1 MPKQRFETYDIY
13 ERNHPR
19 EGAAMDAT
27 TVTHEIQPVFD
38 SRSRVLLLGTMPSP
52 ASREQ
57 GFYYGHPQNRFWR
70 VLGAIFDEPA
80 PQTIEEKRDMLLR
93 HHIALWD
100 VLASCEIEGASDA
113 SIRDAQ
119 PNDLARIFDVA
130 DIRAV
135 FATGTK
141 AGELYH
147 KLVEPT
153 LGVPCTTLP
162 STSPANAK
170 MKLDDLADAYGK
182 ALLPLLGETEKH
194 VLPVADV
201 VKLEQAIAKNG
212 TSLSALMER
221 AGRAL
226 AMVAFDEAQATARQG
241 DASNAAQR
249 QAGVISHAPHGNQNG
264 TACRTSSNGQ
274 AAEASNTSDEN
285 QAAPRIAIL
294 CGSGNNGGDGWVAA
308 RELARAGCAV
318 DLVTKRSA
326 NGISAEPAHEQA
338 LITEAAASMAVDATG
353 AGSPRTAAAS
363 QVATPSQIPSQDVS
377 SSQTA
382 ASAPT
387 APQTAIAQHAEPG
400 AVAIHV
406 SPSDDELAS
415 LLAAADV
422 IVDAIL
428 GTGFSGDTVLAPYDA
443 WIRLANEQRSRGARI
458 VAADVPSGLSAQ
470 TGKAA
475 EPCLKAHETVTMIA
489 SKPGLETPYAFAFC
503 GTVRVAPLAY
513 IEPILEGWKQQET
526 ENDASTGNDGSA
538 DSSAATGANAA
549 LDASAISKQPSPKH
563 DAFRRAETE
572 DDDGY
577 DPYSDRPPT
586 PEPLFQADPWN

>member
-1 MPKQRFETYDIY
+1 
-13 ERNHPR
+13 
-19 EGAAMDAT
+19 MDAT

-57 GFYYGHPQNRFWR
+57 GFYYGHPQNRFWH
-70 VLGAIFDEPA
+70 VLAAIFDEPA
-80 PQTIEEKRDMLLR
+80 PRTIEEKRDMLLR

-119 PNDLARIFDVA
+119 PNDLARIFDAA

-141 AGELYH
+141 AGELYR
-147 KLVEPT
+147 KLIEPT
-153 LGVPCTTLP
+153 LDAPCTTLP

-170 MKLDDLADAYGK
+170 MKLADLVDAYGK

-201 VKLEQAIAKNG
+201 VKLEKEIAKSG
-212 TSLSALMER
+212 TSLSTLMER

-226 AMVAFDEAQATARQG
+226 AKAAFDEAQATASQH
-241 DASNAAQR
+241 DPNNATQR
-249 QAGVISHAPHGNQNG
+249 QADAISHTPHDNQNG
-264 TACRTSSNGQ
+264 STDRTSNDSHT
-274 AAEASNTSDEN
+274 AEVSDPSDEN
-285 QAAPRIAIL
+285 QAAPHIAIL

-318 DLVTKRSA
+318 DLVTKRPA
-326 NGISAEPAHEQA
+326 GEISAEPAHEQA
-338 LITEAAASMAVDATG
+338 LLTEAIASEATNAAH
-353 AGSPRTAAAS
+353 AGLR
-363 QVATPSQIPSQDVS
+363 
-377 SSQTA
+377 QTA

-387 APQTAIAQHAEPG
+387 APQTTTAQHAEPG
-400 AVAIHV
+400 AIAIHV
-406 SPSDDELAS
+406 SPSHGELAC
-415 LLAAADV
+415 LFAAADV

-428 GTGFSGDTVLAPYDA
+428 GTGFSGDSVLAPYDA
-443 WIRLANEQRSRGARI
+443 WIRLANGQRTRGARI

-513 IEPILEGWKQQET
+513 IEPILESWKQRET
-526 ENDASTGNDGSA
+526 VDNASAGNDGLIG
-538 DSSAATGANAA
+538 SSAATDANAA
-549 LDASAISKQPSPKH
+549 LEAAGAGKPPSPKH

-586 PEPLFQADPWN
+586 PEPLFQVDPWN

>member
-1 MPKQRFETYDIY
+1 
-13 ERNHPR
+13 
-19 EGAAMDAT
+19 MDAT

-70 VLGAIFDEPA
+70 VLAAIFDEPA
-80 PQTIEEKRDMLLR
+80 PRTIEEKRDMLLR
-93 HHIALWD
+93 HHVALWD

-119 PNDLARIFDVA
+119 PNDLARIFDA
-130 DIRAV
+130 AEIRAV

-141 AGELYH
+141 AGELYR
-147 KLVEPT
+147 KLIEPT

-170 MKLDDLADAYGK
+170 MKLADLVGAYGK

-201 VKLEQAIAKNG
+201 VELEKEIAKSG
-212 TSLSALMER
+212 TSLSTLMGR

-226 AMVAFDEAQATARQG
+226 AKVALDEAQATASQH
-241 DASNAAQR
+241 DPNNAAQR
-249 QAGVISHAPHGNQNG
+249 QADAISHTPHDNQNG
-264 TACRTSSNGQ
+264 STDRTSNDSHT
-274 AAEASNTSDEN
+274 AEVGDPSDEN
-285 QAAPRIAIL
+285 QAAPHIAIL

-318 DLVTKRSA
+318 DLVTKRPA
-326 NGISAEPAHEQA
+326 GEISAEPAHKQA
-338 LITEAAASMAVDATG
+338 LLTEAIASEATNAAH
-353 AGSPRTAAAS
+353 AGLR
-363 QVATPSQIPSQDVS
+363 
-377 SSQTA
+377 QTA

-387 APQTAIAQHAEPG
+387 APQTTATQHAEPG
-400 AVAIHV
+400 AIAIHV
-406 SPSDDELAS
+406 SPSHGELAC
-415 LLAAADV
+415 LFAAADV

-428 GTGFSGDTVLAPYDA
+428 GTGFSGDSVLAPYDA
-443 WIRLANEQRSRGARI
+443 WIRLANEQRARGARI

-475 EPCLKAHETVTMIA
+475 EPCLKAHETLTMIA

-513 IEPILEGWKQQET
+513 IEPILESWKQRET
-526 ENDASTGNDGSA
+526 ADNASAENNGLIGS
-538 DSSAATGANAA
+538 SVATDANAA
-549 LDASAISKQPSPKH
+549 LEAAGAGKPPSPKH

>member
-1 MPKQRFETYDIY
+1 
-13 ERNHPR
+13 
-19 EGAAMDAT
+19 MDAT

-70 VLGAIFDEPA
+70 MLAAIFDEPL
-80 PQTIEEKRDMLLR
+80 PRTIEEKRDMLLR

-119 PNDLARIFDVA
+119 PNDLARIFDAA

-141 AGELYH
+141 AGELYR
-147 KLVEPT
+147 KLIEPT

-170 MKLDDLADAYGK
+170 MKLADLVGAYAK

-194 VLPVADV
+194 VLPIADV
-201 VKLEQAIAKNG
+201 VKLEKKIADGG
-212 TSLSALMER
+212 TSLSTLMER

-226 AMVAFDEAQATARQG
+226 AKVAFDEAQATASQHSS
-241 DASNAAQR
+241 SNAAQR
-249 QAGVISHAPHGNQNG
+249 QADAISRTPRDNQNDN
-264 TACRTSSNGQ
+264 ADRTSNDSHT
-274 AAEASNTSDEN
+274 AEVSDPSDEN
-285 QAAPRIAIL
+285 QAAPHIAIL

-308 RELARAGCAV
+308 RELARAGCAI
-318 DLVTKRSA
+318 DLVTKRPA
-326 NGISAEPAHEQA
+326 REISAEPAHEQA
-338 LITEAAASMAVDATG
+338 LLTEAIASEPANT
-353 AGSPRTAAAS
+353 PREGLHK
-363 QVATPSQIPSQDVS
+363 
-377 SSQTA
+377 TA

-387 APQTAIAQHAEPG
+387 APQTTAAQHAEPG
-400 AVAIHV
+400 AIAIHV
-406 SPSDDELAS
+406 SPSHGELAC

-428 GTGFSGDTVLAPYDA
+428 GTGFSGDSVLAPYDA
-443 WIRLANEQRSRGARI
+443 WIRLANEQRARGARI

-475 EPCLKAHETVTMIA
+475 EPCLKAHETVTMIT
-489 SKPGLETPYAFAFC
+489 SKPGLEMPYAFAFC

-513 IEPILEGWKQQET
+513 IEPILESWKQRET
-526 ENDASTGNDGSA
+526 VDNASAENNGLIGI
-538 DSSAATGANAA
+538 SAATDANAA
-549 LDASAISKQPSPKH
+549 LEAAGAGKPPSPKH

-586 PEPLFQADPWN
+586 PEPLFQVDPWN

>member
-1 MPKQRFETYDIY
+1 
-13 ERNHPR
+13 
-19 EGAAMDAT
+19 MDAT

-70 VLGAIFDEPA
+70 VLAAIFDEPV
-80 PQTIEEKRDMLLR
+80 PRTIEEKRDMLLR

-119 PNDLARIFDVA
+119 PNDLARIFDAA

-141 AGELYH
+141 AGELYR
-147 KLVEPT
+147 KLIEPT

-170 MKLDDLADAYGK
+170 MKLADLVDAYGK

-194 VLPVADV
+194 VLPIADV
-201 VKLEQAIAKNG
+201 VKLEKEIAKSG
-212 TSLSALMER
+212 TSLSTLMER

-226 AMVAFDEAQATARQG
+226 AKVAFDEAQAAASQHG
-241 DASNAAQR
+241 SSNAAQR
-249 QAGVISHAPHGNQNG
+249 QADAISHTPHDNQNG
-264 TACRTSSNGQ
+264 STDRTSNDSHT
-274 AAEASNTSDEN
+274 AEVSDPSDEN
-285 QAAPRIAIL
+285 QAAPHIAIL

-318 DLVTKRSA
+318 DIVTKRPA
-326 NGISAEPAHEQA
+326 GEISAEPAHEQA
-338 LITEAAASMAVDATG
+338 LLTEAIASEATNAAH
-353 AGSPRTAAAS
+353 AGLR
-363 QVATPSQIPSQDVS
+363 
-377 SSQTA
+377 QTA
-382 ASAPT
+382 ALAPT
-387 APQTAIAQHAEPG
+387 APQTTAAQHAEPE
-400 AVAIHV
+400 AIAIHV
-406 SPSDDELAS
+406 SPSDGELAC

-428 GTGFSGDTVLAPYDA
+428 GTGFSGDSVLAPYDA
-443 WIRLANEQRSRGARI
+443 WIRLANEQRVRGARI

-503 GTVRVAPLAY
+503 GTVHVAPLAY
-513 IEPILEGWKQQET
+513 IEPILESWKQRET
-526 ENDASTGNDGSA
+526 ADNASAGNDGLIG
-538 DSSAATGANAA
+538 SSVATDANAA
-549 LDASAISKQPSPKH
+549 LEAAGAGKPPSPKH

>member
-1 MPKQRFETYDIY
+1 
-13 ERNHPR
+13 
-19 EGAAMDAT
+19 MDAT

-38 SRSRVLLLGTMPSP
+38 SRSRVLLLGTIPSP

-70 VLGAIFDEPA
+70 VLGAIFNEPT
-80 PQTIEEKRDMLLR
+80 PRTIEEKRDMLLR
-93 HHIALWD
+93 HRIALWD

-113 SIRDAQ
+113 SIRDAR
-119 PNDLARIFDVA
+119 PNDLARIFDAA

-141 AGELYH
+141 AGELYR
-147 KLVEPT
+147 KLIEPT

-170 MKLDDLADAYGK
+170 MKLGDLTAAYSK
-182 ALLPLLGETEKH
+182 ALLPLLDETERR

-201 VKLEQAIAKNG
+201 AMLEKEIAKSG
-212 TSLSALMER
+212 TSLSTLMER

-226 AMVAFDEAQATARQG
+226 AKVAFDEVQAT
-241 DASNAAQR
+241 
-249 QAGVISHAPHGNQNG
+249 
-264 TACRTSSNGQ
+264 
-274 AAEASNTSDEN
+274 
-285 QAAPRIAIL
+285 PRIAIL

-308 RELARAGCAV
+308 RELAPMGCAV
-318 DLVTKRSA
+318 DLITKRSA
-326 NGISAEPAHEQA
+326 NDISAEPAHEQA
-338 LITEAAASMAVDATG
+338 LITEAAASMAPDAAG
-353 AGSPRTAAAS
+353 AGSPRTATSSHTAISRQAATAS
-363 QVATPSQIPSQDVS
+363 QASPQVATSPQAATASQ
-377 SSQTA
+377 A
-382 ASAPT
+382 AP
-387 APQTAIAQHAEPG
+387 AQHAG
-400 AVAIHV
+400 AGTIAIYV
-406 SPSDDELAS
+406 SPSDDALAN
-415 LLAAADV
+415 LLGAADV

-428 GTGFSGDTVLAPYDA
+428 GTGFSGDAVLAPYDT
-443 WIRLANEQRSRGARI
+443 WIRLANDQRTRGARV

-475 EPCLKAHETVTMIA
+475 EPCLKAHKTVTMIV

-503 GTVRVAPLAY
+503 GTVQVAPLAC
-513 IEPILEGWKQQET
+513 IEPILENWRQQEVEGNASN
-526 ENDASTGNDGSA
+526 ENGDPAK
-538 DSSAATGANAA
+538 SSATVGANAA
-549 LDASAISKQPSPKH
+549 SEPTGAGKKPSPKH

>member
-1 MPKQRFETYDIY
+1 
-13 ERNHPR
+13 
-19 EGAAMDAT
+19 MDAT
-27 TVTHEIQPVFD
+27 TVTHEIQPVLD

-70 VLGAIFDEPA
+70 VLAAIFDEPA
-80 PQTIEEKRDMLLR
+80 PRTIEEKRDMLLR

-119 PNDLARIFDVA
+119 PNDLARIFDAA

-141 AGELYH
+141 AGELYR
-147 KLVEPT
+147 KLIEPT

-170 MKLDDLADAYGK
+170 MKLADLVDAYGK

-194 VLPVADV
+194 VLTVADI
-201 VKLEQAIAKNG
+201 VKLEKEIAKSG
-212 TSLSALMER
+212 TSLSTLMER

-226 AMVAFDEAQATARQG
+226 AKAAFDEAQATASQH
-241 DASNAAQR
+241 DPNNATQR
-249 QAGVISHAPHGNQNG
+249 QADAISHTPHDNQNG
-264 TACRTSSNGQ
+264 STDRTSSNSQ
-274 AAEASNTSDEN
+274 TAEVSDPSDEN
-285 QAAPRIAIL
+285 QAAPHIAIL

-326 NGISAEPAHEQA
+326 RDISAEPAHEQA
-338 LITEAAASMAVDATG
+338 LLTEAIASEATNAAH
-353 AGSPRTAAAS
+353 AGLR
-363 QVATPSQIPSQDVS
+363 
-377 SSQTA
+377 QTA

-387 APQTAIAQHAEPG
+387 APQTTATQHAKPR
-400 AVAIHV
+400 AIAIHV
-406 SPSDDELAS
+406 SPSDDELAC

-428 GTGFSGDTVLAPYDA
+428 GTGFSGDSVLAPYDA
-443 WIRLANEQRSRGARI
+443 WIRLANEQRARGARI

-513 IEPILEGWKQQET
+513 IEPILESWKQRET
-526 ENDASTGNDGSA
+526 VDNASAENSGLIGS
-538 DSSAATGANAA
+538 SVATDANAA
-549 LDASAISKQPSPKH
+549 LDAPIASNQPSPKH

>member
-1 MPKQRFETYDIY
+1 
-13 ERNHPR
+13 
-19 EGAAMDAT
+19 MDAT

-70 VLGAIFDEPA
+70 VLAAIFDEPA
-80 PQTIEEKRDMLLR
+80 PRTIEEKRNMLLR
-93 HHIALWD
+93 HHVALWD

-130 DIRAV
+130 DIHAV

-141 AGELYH
+141 AGELYR
-147 KLVEPT
+147 KLIEPT
-153 LGVPCTTLP
+153 LGVLCTTLP

-170 MKLDDLADAYGK
+170 MKLADLVDAYSK

-194 VLPVADV
+194 VLTVADV
-201 VKLEQAIAKNG
+201 VKLEKEIVESG
-212 TSLSALMER
+212 TSLSTLMER

-226 AMVAFDEAQATARQG
+226 AKAAFDEAQATASQHG
-241 DASNAAQR
+241 SSNAAQH
-249 QAGVISHAPHGNQNG
+249 QANAISHDPRDNQNDN
-264 TACRTSSNGQ
+264 ADRTSNDSHT
-274 AAEASNTSDEN
+274 AEVSDPSDEN

-318 DLVTKRSA
+318 NLVTKRPA
-326 NGISAEPAHEQA
+326 GEISAEPAHEQA
-338 LITEAAASMAVDATG
+338 LLTEAIASEPANA
-353 AGSPRTAAAS
+353 PRSGLHQTA
-363 QVATPSQIPSQDVS
+363 S

-387 APQTAIAQHAEPG
+387 APQTTATQHAKPR
-400 AVAIHV
+400 AIAIHV
-406 SPSDDELAS
+406 SPSHGELAC

-428 GTGFSGDTVLAPYDA
+428 GTGFSGDSVLAPYDA
-443 WIRLANEQRSRGARI
+443 WVRLANEQRTRGARI

-475 EPCLKAHETVTMIA
+475 EPCLKAHETVTMIT

-513 IEPILEGWKQQET
+513 IEPILESWKQRET
-526 ENDASTGNDGSA
+526 ADNASAENNGLIGSN
-538 DSSAATGANAA
+538 AATDANAA
-549 LDASAISKQPSPKH
+549 LEAAGAGKQPSPKH

>member
-1 MPKQRFETYDIY
+1 
-13 ERNHPR
+13 
-19 EGAAMDAT
+19 MDAT

-38 SRSRVLLLGTMPSP
+38 NRSRVLLLGTMPSP

-70 VLGAIFDEPA
+70 VLAAIFNEPT
-80 PQTIEEKRDMLLR
+80 PRTIEEKRDMLLR

-119 PNDLARIFDVA
+119 PNDLARIFDAA

-141 AGELYH
+141 AGELYR

-212 TSLSALMER
+212 TSLSTLMER

-249 QAGVISHAPHGNQNG
+249 QADAINHAPRDNKNSS
-264 TACRTSSNGQ
+264 ACCTSSDSQ
-274 AAEASNTSDEN
+274 TAEASSASDEN

-308 RELARAGCAV
+308 RELASMGCAV
-318 DLVTKRSA
+318 DLVTKRPA
-326 NGISAEPAHEQA
+326 GDISAEPAHEQA
-338 LITEAAASMAVDATG
+338 LITEAIASEAADA
-353 AGSPRTAAAS
+353 AHE
-363 QVATPSQIPSQDVS
+363 S
-377 SSQTA
+377 SRQTA
-382 ASAPT
+382 T
-387 APQTAIAQHAEPG
+387 AQHAG
-400 AVAIHV
+400 TSAIAIHV
-406 SPSDDELAS
+406 SPNDDELAS
-415 LLAAADV
+415 LLAAADA

-428 GTGFSGDTVLAPYDA
+428 GTGFSGDTVLAPYDT
-443 WIRLANEQRSRGARI
+443 WIRLANEQRARGARI

-503 GTVRVAPLAY
+503 GTVNVAPLAY
-513 IEPILEGWKQQET
+513 IEPILESWKQGET
-526 ENDASTGNDGSA
+526 VDNTSAENNGLIG
-538 DSSAATGANAA
+538 SSAAADANAA
-549 LDASAISKQPSPKH
+549 LEAAGAGKQPSLKH

>member
-1 MPKQRFETYDIY
+1 
-13 ERNHPR
+13 
-19 EGAAMDAT
+19 MDAT

-70 VLGAIFDEPA
+70 VLAAIFDEPA
-80 PQTIEEKRDMLLR
+80 PRTIEEKRDMLLR

-119 PNDLARIFDVA
+119 PNDLARLFDAA

-141 AGELYH
+141 AGELYR
-147 KLVEPT
+147 KLIEPT

-170 MKLDDLADAYGK
+170 MKLADLVDAYGK

-201 VKLEQAIAKNG
+201 VELEKEIAKSG
-212 TSLSALMER
+212 TSLSTLMGR

-226 AMVAFDEAQATARQG
+226 AKVALDEARATASQH
-241 DASNAAQR
+241 DPNNAAQR
-249 QAGVISHAPHGNQNG
+249 QADAISHTPHDNQNG
-264 TACRTSSNGQ
+264 STDRTSNDSHT
-274 AAEASNTSDEN
+274 AEVGDPSDEN
-285 QAAPRIAIL
+285 QAAPHIAIL

-318 DLVTKRSA
+318 DLVTKRPA
-326 NGISAEPAHEQA
+326 GEISAEPAHKQA
-338 LITEAAASMAVDATG
+338 LLTEAIASEATNAAH
-353 AGSPRTAAAS
+353 AGLR
-363 QVATPSQIPSQDVS
+363 
-377 SSQTA
+377 QTA

-387 APQTAIAQHAEPG
+387 APQTTATQHAEPG
-400 AVAIHV
+400 AIAIHV
-406 SPSDDELAS
+406 SPSHGELAC
-415 LLAAADV
+415 LFAAADV

-428 GTGFSGDTVLAPYDA
+428 GTGFSGDSVLAPYDA
-443 WIRLANEQRSRGARI
+443 WIRLANEQRARGARI

-475 EPCLKAHETVTMIA
+475 EPCLKAHETLTMIA

-513 IEPILEGWKQQET
+513 LEPILESWKQRET
-526 ENDASTGNDGSA
+526 ADNASAENNGLIGS
-538 DSSAATGANAA
+538 SVATDANAA
-549 LDASAISKQPSPKH
+549 LEAAGAGKPPSPKH

>member
-1 MPKQRFETYDIY
+1 MSKQRFETYDID
-13 ERNHPR
+13 ERNYPR

-70 VLGAIFDEPA
+70 VLAAIFNEPA
-80 PQTIEEKRDMLLR
+80 PRTTDEKRDMLLR
-93 HHIALWD
+93 HHVALWD

-170 MKLDDLADAYGK
+170 MKLDNLADAYGK

-212 TSLSALMER
+212 TSLSTLMER

-226 AMVAFDEAQATARQG
+226 AMVAFDEAQATGRHD
-241 DASNAAQR
+241 DASNATQR
-249 QAGVISHAPHGNQNG
+249 QADAISHAPHDDQNG
-264 TACRTSSNGQ
+264 SACRTSSNGQ
-274 AAEASNTSDEN
+274 AAEASNAPDEN

-318 DLVTKRSA
+318 DLVTKRPA
-326 NGISAEPAHEQA
+326 GDISTEPAHEQA
-338 LITEAAASMAVDATG
+338 LITKGVASKTADAAHAS
-353 AGSPRTAAAS
+353 SL
-363 QVATPSQIPSQDVS
+363 
-377 SSQTA
+377 QTA
-382 ASAPT
+382 TAHHAST
-387 APQTAIAQHAEPG
+387 GSI
-400 AVAIHV
+400 AIHV
-406 SPSDDELAS
+406 SPSDNELAS

-443 WIRLANEQRSRGARI
+443 WIRLANKQRSRGARI

-549 LDASAISKQPSPKH
+549 LDASAISKQPSPMH

>member
-1 MPKQRFETYDIY
+1 
-13 ERNHPR
+13 
-19 EGAAMDAT
+19 MDAT

-52 ASREQ
+52 ASRER

-70 VLGAIFDEPA
+70 MLAAIFDEPV
-80 PQTIEEKRDMLLR
+80 PRTIEEKRDMLLR

-119 PNDLARIFDVA
+119 PNDLARIFDAA

-141 AGELYH
+141 AGELYR
-147 KLVEPT
+147 KLIEPT

-170 MKLDDLADAYGK
+170 MKLADLVDAYGK

-201 VKLEQAIAKNG
+201 VKLEKKIADGG
-212 TSLSALMER
+212 TSLSTLMKR

-226 AMVAFDEAQATARQG
+226 TKVAFDEAQATASQHSS
-241 DASNAAQR
+241 SNAAQR
-249 QAGVISHAPHGNQNG
+249 QADAISHTPHDNQNG
-264 TACRTSSNGQ
+264 STDRTSNDSHT
-274 AAEASNTSDEN
+274 AEVSDPSDEN

-318 DLVTKRSA
+318 DLVTKRPA
-326 NGISAEPAHEQA
+326 GEISAEPAHEQA
-338 LITEAAASMAVDATG
+338 LLTEAIASEATNAAH
-353 AGSPRTAAAS
+353 AGLR
-363 QVATPSQIPSQDVS
+363 
-377 SSQTA
+377 QTA
-382 ASAPT
+382 ASVPT
-387 APQTAIAQHAEPG
+387 APQTTATQHAEPR
-400 AVAIHV
+400 AIAIHV
-406 SPSDDELAS
+406 SPSDDELAC

-428 GTGFSGDTVLAPYDA
+428 GTGFSGDSVLAPYDA
-443 WIRLANEQRSRGARI
+443 WIRLANEQRARGVRI
-458 VAADVPSGLSAQ
+458 VAVDVPSGLSAQ

-503 GTVRVAPLAY
+503 GTVHVAPLAY
-513 IEPILEGWKQQET
+513 IEPILESWKRRET
-526 ENDASTGNDGSA
+526 ADNASAENNGLIS
-538 DSSAATGANAA
+538 SSAATDANAA
-549 LDASAISKQPSPKH
+549 LEAAGTGKPPSPKH

>member
-1 MPKQRFETYDIY
+1 
-13 ERNHPR
+13 
-19 EGAAMDAT
+19 MDAT

-70 VLGAIFDEPA
+70 VLAAIFDEPA
-80 PQTIEEKRDMLLR
+80 PRTIEEKRDMLLR

-119 PNDLARIFDVA
+119 PNDLARIFDAA

-141 AGELYH
+141 AGELYR
-147 KLVEPT
+147 KLIEPT
-153 LGVPCTTLP
+153 LGAPCTTLP

-170 MKLDDLADAYGK
+170 MKLADLVDAYGK

-194 VLPVADV
+194 VLPIADV
-201 VKLEQAIAKNG
+201 VKLEKEIAKSG
-212 TSLSALMER
+212 TSLSTLMER

-226 AMVAFDEAQATARQG
+226 AKAAFDEAQATASQHG
-241 DASNAAQR
+241 PNNATQR
-249 QAGVISHAPHGNQNG
+249 QADAISHTPHDNQNG
-264 TACRTSSNGQ
+264 STDRASSNSHT
-274 AAEASNTSDEN
+274 AEASDPSDEN
-285 QAAPRIAIL
+285 QAAPHIAIL

-318 DLVTKRSA
+318 DLVTKRPA
-326 NGISAEPAHEQA
+326 REISAEPAHEQA
-338 LITEAAASMAVDATG
+338 LLTEAIASEPANTPG
-353 AGSPRTAAAS
+353 AGLR
-363 QVATPSQIPSQDVS
+363 
-377 SSQTA
+377 QTA
-382 ASAPT
+382 VSALT
-387 APQTAIAQHAEPG
+387 APQTTATQHAKPR
-400 AVAIHV
+400 AIAIHV
-406 SPSDDELAS
+406 SPSHGELAC
-415 LLAAADV
+415 LFAAADV

-428 GTGFSGDTVLAPYDA
+428 GTGFSGDSVLAPYDA
-443 WIRLANEQRSRGARI
+443 WIRLANEQRARGARI
-458 VAADVPSGLSAQ
+458 VAADVPSGLSTQ

-503 GTVRVAPLAY
+503 GTVHVAPLAY
-513 IEPILEGWKQQET
+513 IEPILESWKQRET
-526 ENDASTGNDGSA
+526 IDNASAGNDGLIG
-538 DSSAATGANAA
+538 SSVATDANAA
-549 LDASAISKQPSPKH
+549 LDAPIASSQHSLKH

>member
-1 MPKQRFETYDIY
+1 MAALCRFNPRVPKRHRETYDIY
-13 ERNHPR
+13 ERNYPR
-19 EGAAMDAT
+19 EGVAMDAT

-70 VLGAIFDEPA
+70 VLAAIFNEPA
-80 PQTIEEKRDMLLR
+80 PRTIDEKRDMLLR

-119 PNDLARIFDVA
+119 PNNLARIFDVA

-147 KLVEPT
+147 KLVEPP

-201 VKLEQAIAKNG
+201 VNLEQAIAKNG
-212 TSLSALMER
+212 TSLSTLMER

-226 AMVAFDEAQATARQG
+226 AKVAFDEAQAAARQG
-241 DASNAAQR
+241 NASNAAQR
-249 QAGVISHAPHGNQNG
+249 QADTINHAPRDNQNG
-264 TACRTSSNGQ
+264 SVCRTSSNGHT
-274 AAEASNTSDEN
+274 AEASSASDEN

-308 RELARAGCAV
+308 RELASMGCAV
-318 DLVTKRSA
+318 DLVTKRPA
-326 NGISAEPAHEQA
+326 GDISAEPAHEQA
-338 LITEAAASMAVDATG
+338 LLTEAVAFETANAAHARSLQAAASHQA
-353 AGSPRTAAAS
+353 SPQTTAAHH
-363 QVATPSQIPSQDVS
+363 
-377 SSQTA
+377 
-382 ASAPT
+382 ASAS
-387 APQTAIAQHAEPG
+387 AI
-400 AVAIHV
+400 AIHV

-458 VAADVPSGLSAQ
+458 VAADMPSGLSAQ

-513 IEPILEGWKQQET
+513 IEPILESWKQQEA
-526 ENDASTGNDGSA
+526 ERDASAKNDDSA
-538 DSSAATGANAA
+538 DSSAATSASAV
-549 LDASAISKQPSPKH
+549 LDASSTSKQPSPKH

>member
-1 MPKQRFETYDIY
+1 
-13 ERNHPR
+13 
-19 EGAAMDAT
+19 MDAT

-70 VLGAIFDEPA
+70 VLAAIFNEPA
-80 PQTIEEKRDMLLR
+80 PRTIEEKRDMLLR

-249 QAGVISHAPHGNQNG
+249 QAGVISHAPHDNQNG

-274 AAEASNTSDEN
+274 AVEASNTSDEN

-294 CGSGNNGGDGWVAA
+294 CGSGNNSGDGWVAA
-308 RELARAGCAV
+308 RELARAGCTV
-318 DLVTKRSA
+318 DLVTKRLA
-326 NGISAEPAHEQA
+326 GDISAEPAHEQA
-338 LITEAAASMAVDATG
+338 LITEAVASETANAAHASSLQTATAHQTATAAHHAGTG
-353 AGSPRTAAAS
+353 A
-363 QVATPSQIPSQDVS
+363 I
-377 SSQTA
+377 
-382 ASAPT
+382 
-387 APQTAIAQHAEPG
+387 
-400 AVAIHV
+400 AIHV

-475 EPCLKAHETVTMIA
+475 EPCLKAHETVTMIT

-526 ENDASTGNDGSA
+526 ENDASAKNDGSA
-538 DSSAATGANAA
+538 DSSAATGANTG
-549 LDASAISKQPSPKH
+549 KQPSLKH

>member
-1 MPKQRFETYDIY
+1 
-13 ERNHPR
+13 
-19 EGAAMDAT
+19 MDAM

-70 VLGAIFDEPA
+70 VIAAIFDEPA
-80 PQTIEEKRDMLLR
+80 PRAIEEKRDMLLR

-119 PNDLARIFDVA
+119 PNDLARIFDAA

-141 AGELYH
+141 ADELYR
-147 KLVEPT
+147 KLIEPT

-170 MKLDDLADAYGK
+170 MKLADLVDAYGK

-194 VLPVADV
+194 VLTVADV
-201 VKLEQAIAKNG
+201 VKLEKEIAKSG
-212 TSLSALMER
+212 TSLSTLMER

-226 AMVAFDEAQATARQG
+226 AKVAFDEAQATAFQHG
-241 DASNAAQR
+241 SSNAAQR
-249 QAGVISHAPHGNQNG
+249 QADAISHDPHDNQNG
-264 TACRTSSNGQ
+264 NTDRISSNSHTT
-274 AAEASNTSDEN
+274 EASDPSDEN
-285 QAAPRIAIL
+285 QATPHIAIL

-318 DLVTKRSA
+318 DLVTKRPA
-326 NGISAEPAHEQA
+326 GEISAEPAHEQA
-338 LITEAAASMAVDATG
+338 LLTEAIASEPANTPR
-353 AGSPRTAAAS
+353 AGLHQTA
-363 QVATPSQIPSQDVS
+363 S

-387 APQTAIAQHAEPG
+387 APQTTAAQHAEPR
-400 AVAIHV
+400 AIAIHV
-406 SPSDDELAS
+406 SPSDDELAC

-428 GTGFSGDTVLAPYDA
+428 GTGFSGDSVLAPYNA
-443 WIRLANEQRSRGARI
+443 WIRLANEQRARGARI

-503 GTVRVAPLAY
+503 GTVHVAPLAY
-513 IEPILEGWKQQET
+513 IEPILENWKQREAESDT
-526 ENDASTGNDGSA
+526 LAGNDGLIG
-538 DSSAATGANAA
+538 SSVAKDANTAFEATGAG
-549 LDASAISKQPSPKH
+549 KQPSPKH

>member
-1 MPKQRFETYDIY
+1 
-13 ERNHPR
+13 
-19 EGAAMDAT
+19 MDAT

-38 SRSRVLLLGTMPSP
+38 SRSRVLLFGTMPSP

-70 VLGAIFDEPA
+70 VLAAIFDEPA
-80 PQTIEEKRDMLLR
+80 PRTIEEKRDMLLR
-93 HHIALWD
+93 HYIALWD

-119 PNDLARIFDVA
+119 PNDLARIFDAA

-141 AGELYH
+141 AGELYR
-147 KLVEPT
+147 KLIEPT

-170 MKLDDLADAYGK
+170 MKLSDLVDAYGK

-194 VLPVADV
+194 VLTVADV
-201 VKLEQAIAKNG
+201 VKLEKEIADGG
-212 TSLSALMER
+212 TSLSTLMER

-226 AMVAFDEAQATARQG
+226 AKVAFDEAQATASQHG
-241 DASNAAQR
+241 SSNATQR
-249 QAGVISHAPHGNQNG
+249 QADAISHNPHDNQNDS
-264 TACRTSSNGQ
+264 TDRTSSNSHT
-274 AAEASNTSDEN
+274 AEVSDPSDEN
-285 QAAPRIAIL
+285 QAAPHIAIL
-294 CGSGNNGGDGWVAA
+294 CGSGNTGGDGWVAA

-318 DLVTKRSA
+318 DLVTKHPARE
-326 NGISAEPAHEQA
+326 ISAEPAHEQA
-338 LITEAAASMAVDATG
+338 LLTEAIASEATNAAH
-353 AGSPRTAAAS
+353 AGLR
-363 QVATPSQIPSQDVS
+363 
-377 SSQTA
+377 QTV

-387 APQTAIAQHAEPG
+387 APQTTAAQHAEPG
-400 AVAIHV
+400 AIAIHV
-406 SPSDDELAS
+406 SPSHGELAC
-415 LLAAADV
+415 LFAAADV

-428 GTGFSGDTVLAPYDA
+428 GTGFSGDSVLAPYDA
-443 WIRLANEQRSRGARI
+443 WIRLANEQRTRGARI

-503 GTVRVAPLAY
+503 GTVHVAPLAY
-513 IEPILEGWKQQET
+513 IEPILESWRQRET
-526 ENDASTGNDGSA
+526 VDNASARNDGLIG
-538 DSSAATGANAA
+538 SSVATDANAA
-549 LDASAISKQPSPKH
+549 LDAPIASSQHSLKH

>member
-1 MPKQRFETYDIY
+1 
-13 ERNHPR
+13 
-19 EGAAMDAT
+19 MDAT

-70 VLGAIFDEPA
+70 VLAAIFDEPA
-80 PQTIEEKRDMLLR
+80 PRTIEEKRDMLLR
-93 HHIALWD
+93 HHVALWD

-119 PNDLARIFDVA
+119 PNDLARIFDAA

-141 AGELYH
+141 AGELYR
-147 KLVEPT
+147 KLIEPT

-170 MKLDDLADAYGK
+170 MKLADLVDAYGK

-194 VLPVADV
+194 VLTVAEV
-201 VKLEQAIAKNG
+201 VKLEKEIAKSG
-212 TSLSALMER
+212 TSLSTLMER

-226 AMVAFDEAQATARQG
+226 AKVAFDEAQATASQH
-241 DASNAAQR
+241 DPNNATQR
-249 QAGVISHAPHGNQNG
+249 QADAISHTPHDNQNG
-264 TACRTSSNGQ
+264 STDRTSSNSHT
-274 AAEASNTSDEN
+274 AEVSDPSDEN
-285 QAAPRIAIL
+285 QAKPRIAIL

-318 DLVTKRSA
+318 DLVTKRPA
-326 NGISAEPAHEQA
+326 REISAKPAHEQA
-338 LITEAAASMAVDATG
+338 LLTEAIASEPANTPREGLHQTA
-353 AGSPRTAAAS
+353 SP
-363 QVATPSQIPSQDVS
+363 
-377 SSQTA
+377 SQTA
-382 ASAPT
+382 ALVPI
-387 APQTAIAQHAEPG
+387 APQTTAAQHAKPR
-400 AVAIHV
+400 AIAIHV
-406 SPSDDELAS
+406 SPSDDELAC
-415 LLAAADV
+415 LLTAADV

-428 GTGFSGDTVLAPYDA
+428 GTGFSGDSVLAPYDA
-443 WIRLANEQRSRGARI
+443 WIRLANEQRARGARI

-513 IEPILEGWKQQET
+513 IEPILESRKQREAVDNT
-526 ENDASTGNDGSA
+526 SAENNGLIG
-538 DSSAATGANAA
+538 SSAAADANAA
-549 LDASAISKQPSPKH
+549 LEAAGAGKQPSPKH

>member
-1 MPKQRFETYDIY
+1 
-13 ERNHPR
+13 
-19 EGAAMDAT
+19 MDAT

-52 ASREQ
+52 ASRER

-70 VLGAIFDEPA
+70 MLAAIFDEPA
-80 PQTIEEKRDMLLR
+80 PRAIEEKRDMLLR

-119 PNDLARIFDVA
+119 PNDLARIFDAA

-141 AGELYH
+141 AGELYR
-147 KLVEPT
+147 KLIEPT

-170 MKLDDLADAYGK
+170 MKLADLVDAYGK

-194 VLPVADV
+194 VLPIADV
-201 VKLEQAIAKNG
+201 VKLEKEIAKSG
-212 TSLSALMER
+212 TSLSTLMER

-226 AMVAFDEAQATARQG
+226 AKAAFDEAQATASQHSS
-241 DASNAAQR
+241 SNAMQR
-249 QAGVISHAPHGNQNG
+249 QADAISHTPHDNQNG
-264 TACRTSSNGQ
+264 STDRTSNDSHT
-274 AAEASNTSDEN
+274 AEVSDPSGES
-285 QAAPRIAIL
+285 QAAPHIAIL

-326 NGISAEPAHEQA
+326 GEISAEPAHEQA
-338 LITEAAASMAVDATG
+338 LLTEAIASEATNAAH
-353 AGSPRTAAAS
+353 AGLR
-363 QVATPSQIPSQDVS
+363 
-377 SSQTA
+377 QTA

-387 APQTAIAQHAEPG
+387 APQTTATQHAEPG
-400 AVAIHV
+400 AIAIHV
-406 SPSDDELAS
+406 SPSHGELAC
-415 LLAAADV
+415 LFAAADV

-428 GTGFSGDTVLAPYDA
+428 GTGFSGDSVLAPYDA
-443 WIRLANEQRSRGARI
+443 WIRLANEQRARGARI

-475 EPCLKAHETVTMIA
+475 EPCLKAHETLTMIA

-513 IEPILEGWKQQET
+513 IEPILESWKQRET
-526 ENDASTGNDGSA
+526 ADNASAGNDGLIG
-538 DSSAATGANAA
+538 SSVATDANAA
-549 LDASAISKQPSPKH
+549 LEAAGAGKPPSPKH

>member
-1 MPKQRFETYDIY
+1 
-13 ERNHPR
+13 
-19 EGAAMDAT
+19 MDAT

-38 SRSRVLLLGTMPSP
+38 SRSHVLLLGTMPSP

-70 VLGAIFDEPA
+70 VLAAIFDEPA
-80 PQTIEEKRDMLLR
+80 PRTIEEKRDMLLR
-93 HHIALWD
+93 HHVALWD
-100 VLASCEIEGASDA
+100 ALASCEIEGASDA

-119 PNDLARIFDVA
+119 PNDLARIFDAA

-141 AGELYH
+141 AGELYR
-147 KLVEPT
+147 KLIEPP

-170 MKLDDLADAYGK
+170 MKLADLVDAYGK
-182 ALLPLLGETEKH
+182 ALLPLLGKTEKH
-194 VLPVADV
+194 VLTVADV
-201 VKLEQAIAKNG
+201 VKLEKEIADGG
-212 TSLSALMER
+212 TSLSTLMER

-226 AMVAFDEAQATARQG
+226 AKVAFDETQAAASQHG
-241 DASNAAQR
+241 LSNAMQR
-249 QAGVISHAPHGNQNG
+249 QADAISRTPHDNQNG
-264 TACRTSSNGQ
+264 STDRTSSNSHT
-274 AAEASNTSDEN
+274 AEASDPSDEN
-285 QAAPRIAIL
+285 QAAPHIAIL

-308 RELARAGCAV
+308 RELACAGCAV
-318 DLVTKRSA
+318 DLVTKRPA
-326 NGISAEPAHEQA
+326 REISAEPAHEQA
-338 LITEAAASMAVDATG
+338 LLTEAIASETTDAAH
-353 AGSPRTAAAS
+353 AGLHQTAC
-363 QVATPSQIPSQDVS
+363 PF
-377 SSQTA
+377 QTA
-382 ASAPT
+382 ALVPT
-387 APQTAIAQHAEPG
+387 APQTTAAQHAEPG
-400 AVAIHV
+400 AIAIHV
-406 SPSDDELAS
+406 SPSDDELAY

-428 GTGFSGDTVLAPYDA
+428 GTGFSGDSVLAPYDA

-503 GTVRVAPLAY
+503 GTVHVAPLAY
-513 IEPILEGWKQQET
+513 IEPILESWKQKET
-526 ENDASTGNDGSA
+526 IDNASAGNDGLIGI
-538 DSSAATGANAA
+538 SAAT
-549 LDASAISKQPSPKH
+549 DASAALEAAGAGKPPSPKH

>member
-1 MPKQRFETYDIY
+1 
-13 ERNHPR
+13 
-19 EGAAMDAT
+19 MDAT

-38 SRSRVLLLGTMPSP
+38 SRSRVLLLGTMPSR

-70 VLGAIFDEPA
+70 VLAAIFDEPA
-80 PQTIEEKRDMLLR
+80 PRTIEEKRDMLLR

-119 PNDLARIFDVA
+119 PNDLARIFDAA
-130 DIRAV
+130 DIHAV

-141 AGELYH
+141 AGELYR
-147 KLVEPT
+147 KLIEPT

-170 MKLDDLADAYGK
+170 MKLADLVGAYGK
-182 ALLPLLGETEKH
+182 ALLPLLGEIEKH
-194 VLPVADV
+194 VLTVADA
-201 VKLEQAIAKNG
+201 VKLEKEIAKSG
-212 TSLSALMER
+212 TSLSTLMER

-226 AMVAFDEAQATARQG
+226 AKVAFDEAQAAASQHG
-241 DASNAAQR
+241 LSNAMRR
-249 QAGVISHAPHGNQNG
+249 QADAISHTPHDNQNG
-264 TACRTSSNGQ
+264 NTDRISSNSHT
-274 AAEASNTSDEN
+274 AEASDPSDEN
-285 QAAPRIAIL
+285 QAAPHIAIL

-318 DLVTKRSA
+318 DLVTKRPA
-326 NGISAEPAHEQA
+326 GEISAEPAHEQA
-338 LITEAAASMAVDATG
+338 LLTEAIASEATNAAH
-353 AGSPRTAAAS
+353 AGLR
-363 QVATPSQIPSQDVS
+363 
-377 SSQTA
+377 QTA

-387 APQTAIAQHAEPG
+387 APQTTTAQHAEPG
-400 AVAIHV
+400 AIAIHV
-406 SPSDDELAS
+406 SPSHGELAC
-415 LLAAADV
+415 LFAAADV

-428 GTGFSGDTVLAPYDA
+428 GTGFSGDSVLAPYDA
-443 WIRLANEQRSRGARI
+443 WIRLANEQHARGARI

-513 IEPILEGWKQQET
+513 IEPILESWKQRET
-526 ENDASTGNDGSA
+526 VDNASAGNDGLIG
-538 DSSAATGANAA
+538 SSAATDANAA
-549 LDASAISKQPSPKH
+549 LEAAGAGKPPSPKH

>member
-1 MPKQRFETYDIY
+1 
-13 ERNHPR
+13 
-19 EGAAMDAT
+19 MDAT
-27 TVTHEIQPVFD
+27 TVTHEIKPVFD

-70 VLGAIFDEPA
+70 VFAAIFDEPA
-80 PQTIEEKRDMLLR
+80 PRTIEEKRDMLLR

-119 PNDLARIFDVA
+119 PNDLAHIFDAA

-141 AGELYH
+141 AGELYR
-147 KLVEPT
+147 KLIEPT

-170 MKLDDLADAYGK
+170 MKLADLVDAYGK

-194 VLPVADV
+194 VLPIADV
-201 VKLEQAIAKNG
+201 VKLEKEIADGG
-212 TSLSALMER
+212 TSLSTLMER

-226 AMVAFDEAQATARQG
+226 AKVVFDKAQATASQHG
-241 DASNAAQR
+241 SSNAMQR
-249 QAGVISHAPHGNQNG
+249 QTDAISHTPHNNQNG
-264 TACRTSSNGQ
+264 STDRTSSNSHT
-274 AAEASNTSDEN
+274 AEVSDPSDEN
-285 QAAPRIAIL
+285 QAAPHIAIL

-308 RELARAGCAV
+308 RELACAGCAV
-318 DLVTKRSA
+318 DLVTKRPA
-326 NGISAEPAHEQA
+326 GEISAEPAHEQA
-338 LITEAAASMAVDATG
+338 LLTEAIASEPANTPR
-353 AGSPRTAAAS
+353 AGLR
-363 QVATPSQIPSQDVS
+363 
-377 SSQTA
+377 QTA
-382 ASAPT
+382 SSALT
-387 APQTAIAQHAEPG
+387 APQTTATQHAKPR
-400 AVAIHV
+400 AIAIHV
-406 SPSDDELAS
+406 SPSHDELAC

-428 GTGFSGDTVLAPYDA
+428 GTGFSGDSVLAPYDA

-503 GTVRVAPLAY
+503 GTVHVAPLAY
-513 IEPILEGWKQQET
+513 IEPILESWKQREAESDT
-526 ENDASTGNDGSA
+526 SAGNDGLIG
-538 DSSAATGANAA
+538 SSAAAAANAA
-549 LDASAISKQPSPKH
+549 LEAAGASNQPSLKH

>member
-1 MPKQRFETYDIY
+1 
-13 ERNHPR
+13 
-19 EGAAMDAT
+19 MDAT

-70 VLGAIFDEPA
+70 VLAAIFDEPV
-80 PQTIEEKRDMLLR
+80 PRTIEEKRDMLLL
-93 HHIALWD
+93 HHVALWD

-119 PNDLARIFDVA
+119 PNDLARIFDAA

-141 AGELYH
+141 AGELYR
-147 KLVEPT
+147 KLIEPT

-170 MKLDDLADAYGK
+170 MKLADLVGAYGK

-201 VKLEQAIAKNG
+201 VKLEKEIAKSG
-212 TSLSALMER
+212 TSLSTLMER

-226 AMVAFDEAQATARQG
+226 AKAALDEAQATASQHGSSNATQRQG
-241 DASNAAQR
+241 DA
-249 QAGVISHAPHGNQNG
+249 ISHDPRDNQNDN
-264 TACRTSSNGQ
+264 ADRTSNDSHT
-274 AAEASNTSDEN
+274 AEASDSSDEN
-285 QAAPRIAIL
+285 QAAPHIAIL

-318 DLVTKRSA
+318 DLVTKRPA
-326 NGISAEPAHEQA
+326 REISAEPAHEQA
-338 LITEAAASMAVDATG
+338 LLTG
-353 AGSPRTAAAS
+353 AIVSEATNAAHAGLR
-363 QVATPSQIPSQDVS
+363 
-377 SSQTA
+377 QTA

-387 APQTAIAQHAEPG
+387 APQTTATQHAEPG
-400 AVAIHV
+400 AIAIHV
-406 SPSDDELAS
+406 SPSHGELAC
-415 LLAAADV
+415 LFAAADV

-428 GTGFSGDTVLAPYDA
+428 GTGFSGDSVLAPYDA
-443 WIRLANEQRSRGARI
+443 WIRLANEQRARGARI

-503 GTVRVAPLAY
+503 GTVHVAPLAY
-513 IEPILEGWKQQET
+513 IEPILESWKQREAVDNASA
-526 ENDASTGNDGSA
+526 ENNGLIG
-538 DSSAATGANAA
+538 SSAAAAANAA
-549 LDASAISKQPSPKH
+549 LEAAGAGKQPSPKH

>member
-1 MPKQRFETYDIY
+1 
-13 ERNHPR
+13 
-19 EGAAMDAT
+19 MDAT

-70 VLGAIFDEPA
+70 VIAAIFDEPA
-80 PQTIEEKRDMLLR
+80 PRAIEEKRDMLLR
-93 HHIALWD
+93 HHVALWD

-119 PNDLARIFDVA
+119 PNDLARIFDAA

-141 AGELYH
+141 AGELYR
-147 KLVEPT
+147 KLIEPT

-170 MKLDDLADAYGK
+170 MKLADLVDAYGK

-194 VLPVADV
+194 VLTVADV
-201 VKLEQAIAKNG
+201 VKLEKEIADGG
-212 TSLSALMER
+212 TSLSTLMER

-226 AMVAFDEAQATARQG
+226 AKVAFDEAQAA
-241 DASNAAQR
+241 ASQHGSSNTAQR
-249 QAGVISHAPHGNQNG
+249 QADAISHTPHDNQNG
-264 TACRTSSNGQ
+264 STDRTSSNSHT
-274 AAEASNTSDEN
+274 AEVSDPSDEN
-285 QAAPRIAIL
+285 QAAPHIAIL
-294 CGSGNNGGDGWVAA
+294 CGSDNNGGDGWVAA

-318 DLVTKRSA
+318 DLVTKRPA
-326 NGISAEPAHEQA
+326 REISAKPAHEQA
-338 LITEAAASMAVDATG
+338 LLTEAIASETTDAAH
-353 AGSPRTAAAS
+353 AGLHQAAN
-363 QVATPSQIPSQDVS
+363 

-382 ASAPT
+382 VSALT
-387 APQTAIAQHAEPG
+387 APQTTAAQHAEPG
-400 AVAIHV
+400 TIAIHV
-406 SPSDDELAS
+406 SPSDGELAR

-428 GTGFSGDTVLAPYDA
+428 GTGFSGDSVLAPYDA
-443 WIRLANEQRSRGARI
+443 WIRLANEQRTHGARI

-513 IEPILEGWKQQET
+513 IEPILENWKQQEA
-526 ENDASTGNDGSA
+526 ESDASTGNDGLIG
-538 DSSAATGANAA
+538 SSVATDANAA
-549 LDASAISKQPSPKH
+549 LDAPIVSNQHSPKH

>member
-1 MPKQRFETYDIY
+1 
-13 ERNHPR
+13 
-19 EGAAMDAT
+19 MDAT

-38 SRSRVLLLGTMPSP
+38 SRSRVLLLGTIPSP

-70 VLGAIFDEPA
+70 VLAAIFDEPA
-80 PQTIEEKRDMLLR
+80 PRTIEEKRDMLLR

-119 PNDLARIFDVA
+119 PNDLARIFDAA

-141 AGELYH
+141 AGELYR
-147 KLVEPT
+147 KLIEPT
-153 LGVPCTTLP
+153 LDAPCTTLP

-170 MKLDDLADAYGK
+170 MKLADLVDAYGK

-194 VLPVADV
+194 VLSVADV
-201 VKLEQAIAKNG
+201 VKLEKEIAKSG
-212 TSLSALMER
+212 TSLSTLMER

-226 AMVAFDEAQATARQG
+226 AKAAFDEAQATASQH
-241 DASNAAQR
+241 DPNNATQR
-249 QAGVISHAPHGNQNG
+249 QADAISHTPHDNQNG
-264 TACRTSSNGQ
+264 STDRTSSNSQ
-274 AAEASNTSDEN
+274 TAEVSDPSDEN
-285 QAAPRIAIL
+285 QAAPHIAIL

-318 DLVTKRSA
+318 DLLTKRSA
-326 NGISAEPAHEQA
+326 RDISAEPAHEQA
-338 LITEAAASMAVDATG
+338 LLTEAIASEATNAAH
-353 AGSPRTAAAS
+353 AGLR
-363 QVATPSQIPSQDVS
+363 
-377 SSQTA
+377 QTA

-387 APQTAIAQHAEPG
+387 APQTTAAQHAKPR
-400 AVAIHV
+400 AIAIHV
-406 SPSDDELAS
+406 SPSCDELAC

-428 GTGFSGDTVLAPYDA
+428 GTGFSGDSVLAPYDA
-443 WIRLANEQRSRGARI
+443 WIRLANEQRARGARI

-513 IEPILEGWKQQET
+513 IEPILESWKQRET
-526 ENDASTGNDGSA
+526 ADNTSAGNDGSIGSSVAA
-538 DSSAATGANAA
+538 DANAA
-549 LDASAISKQPSPKH
+549 LEAAGAGKPPSPKH

>member
-1 MPKQRFETYDIY
+1 
-13 ERNHPR
+13 
-19 EGAAMDAT
+19 MDAT

-70 VLGAIFDEPA
+70 VLAAIFDEPA
-80 PQTIEEKRDMLLR
+80 PRTIEGKRDMLLR
-93 HHIALWD
+93 HHVALWD

-119 PNDLARIFDVA
+119 PNDLARIFDAA

-141 AGELYH
+141 AGELYR
-147 KLVEPT
+147 KLIEPT

-170 MKLDDLADAYGK
+170 MKLADLVDAYGK

-194 VLPVADV
+194 VLTVADV
-201 VKLEQAIAKNG
+201 VKLEKEIADGG
-212 TSLSALMER
+212 TSLSTLMER

-226 AMVAFDEAQATARQG
+226 AKVAFDEAQATASQHG
-241 DASNAAQR
+241 SSNTTRR
-249 QAGVISHAPHGNQNG
+249 QADAISHDPHDNQNG
-264 TACRTSSNGQ
+264 RTDRTSSNSHT
-274 AAEASNTSDEN
+274 AEVSDPSDEN
-285 QAAPRIAIL
+285 QAKPRIAIL

-318 DLVTKRSA
+318 DLVTKRPA
-326 NGISAEPAHEQA
+326 REISAEPAHEQA
-338 LITEAAASMAVDATG
+338 LLTEAIVSEATKAAH
-353 AGSPRTAAAS
+353 AGL
-363 QVATPSQIPSQDVS
+363 
-377 SSQTA
+377 SQTA
-382 ASAPT
+382 ASVPT
-387 APQTAIAQHAEPG
+387 APQTTAAQHAKPR
-400 AVAIHV
+400 AIAIHV
-406 SPSDDELAS
+406 SPSCDELAC
-415 LLAAADV
+415 LLTAADV

-428 GTGFSGDTVLAPYDA
+428 GTGFSGDSVLAPYDA
-443 WIRLANEQRSRGARI
+443 WIRLANEQRARGARI

-503 GTVRVAPLAY
+503 GTVHVAPLAY
-513 IEPILEGWKQQET
+513 IEPILESWKQRET
-526 ENDASTGNDGSA
+526 VDNASAGNDGLIG
-538 DSSAATGANAA
+538 SSVATDANAA
-549 LDASAISKQPSPKH
+549 LEAAGAGKPPSPKH

>member
-1 MPKQRFETYDIY
+1 
-13 ERNHPR
+13 
-19 EGAAMDAT
+19 MDAT
-27 TVTHEIQPVFD
+27 TVTHEFQPVFD

-52 ASREQ
+52 ASRKQ

-70 VLGAIFDEPA
+70 VLAAIFNEPA
-80 PQTIEEKRDMLLR
+80 PRTIEEKRDMLLR

-141 AGELYH
+141 AGELYR
-147 KLVEPT
+147 KLIEPT

-170 MKLDDLADAYGK
+170 MKLGDLADAYGK

-212 TSLSALMER
+212 TSLSTLMER

-249 QAGVISHAPHGNQNG
+249 QADAINHAPRDNKNSS
-264 TACRTSSNGQ
+264 ACRTSSDSQ
-274 AAEASNTSDEN
+274 TAEASSASDEN

-308 RELARAGCAV
+308 RELASMGCAV
-318 DLVTKRSA
+318 DLVTKRPA
-326 NGISAEPAHEQA
+326 REISAEPAHEQA
-338 LITEAAASMAVDATG
+338 LITEGVASKTINAARASSLQTATAHQAAASHQ
-353 AGSPRTAAAS
+353 AS
-363 QVATPSQIPSQDVS
+363 
-377 SSQTA
+377 
-382 ASAPT
+382 
-387 APQTAIAQHAEPG
+387 PQTATAAHHAE
-400 AVAIHV
+400 ARTISIHV

-428 GTGFSGDTVLAPYDA
+428 GSGFSGDTVLAPYDA
-443 WIRLANEQRSRGARI
+443 WIRLANKQRSRGARI

-503 GTVRVAPLAY
+503 GTVHVAPLAY
-513 IEPILEGWKQQET
+513 IEPILESWKQRET
-526 ENDASTGNDGSA
+526 VDNASAENSGLIGS
-538 DSSAATGANAA
+538 SVATDANAA
-549 LDASAISKQPSPKH
+549 FDAPIASSQPSPKH

>member
-1 MPKQRFETYDIY
+1 
-13 ERNHPR
+13 
-19 EGAAMDAT
+19 MDAT

-70 VLGAIFDEPA
+70 VIAAIFDEPA
-80 PQTIEEKRDMLLR
+80 PRTIEEKRDMLLL
-93 HHIALWD
+93 HHVALWD

-119 PNDLARIFDVA
+119 PNDLARIFDAA

-141 AGELYH
+141 AGELYR
-147 KLVEPT
+147 KLIEPT
-153 LGVPCTTLP
+153 LGAPCTTLP

-170 MKLDDLADAYGK
+170 MKLADLVDAYGK

-194 VLPVADV
+194 VLTVADV
-201 VKLEQAIAKNG
+201 VKLEKEIAKSG
-212 TSLSALMER
+212 TSLSALMKR

-226 AMVAFDEAQATARQG
+226 AKVAFDEAQATASQHDPNNATRHQA
-241 DASNAAQR
+241 DA
-249 QAGVISHAPHGNQNG
+249 ISHTPHDNQNG
-264 TACRTSSNGQ
+264 STDRTSNNSHT
-274 AAEASNTSDEN
+274 AEVSDPSDEN
-285 QAAPRIAIL
+285 QAAPHIAIL

-308 RELARAGCAV
+308 RELACAGCAV
-318 DLVTKRSA
+318 DLVTKRPA
-326 NGISAEPAHEQA
+326 REISAEPAHEQA
-338 LITEAAASMAVDATG
+338 LLTEAIASEATNAAH
-353 AGSPRTAAAS
+353 AGLC
-363 QVATPSQIPSQDVS
+363 
-377 SSQTA
+377 QTA
-382 ASAPT
+382 ASASA
-387 APQTAIAQHAEPG
+387 APQTTAAQHAEPG
-400 AVAIHV
+400 AIAIHV
-406 SPSDDELAS
+406 SPSDDELAC

-428 GTGFSGDTVLAPYDA
+428 GTGFSGDSVLAPYGA
-443 WIRLANEQRSRGARI
+443 WIRLANEQRARGARI

-503 GTVRVAPLAY
+503 GTVHVAPLAY
-513 IEPILEGWKQQET
+513 IEPILESWKQQEV
-526 ENDASTGNDGSA
+526 ESDASAENNGLIG
-538 DSSAATGANAA
+538 SSAATDANAA
-549 LDASAISKQPSPKH
+549 FEAAGTGKPPSPKH

>member
-1 MPKQRFETYDIY
+1 
-13 ERNHPR
+13 
-19 EGAAMDAT
+19 MDAT
-27 TVTHEIQPVFD
+27 IVTHEIQPVFD

-70 VLGAIFDEPA
+70 VLAAIFDEPA
-80 PQTIEEKRDMLLR
+80 PRTIEEKRDMLLR
-93 HHIALWD
+93 HHVALWD

-113 SIRDAQ
+113 SIRGAQ
-119 PNDLARIFDVA
+119 PNDLARIFDAA

-141 AGELYH
+141 AGELYR
-147 KLVEPT
+147 KLIEPT

-170 MKLDDLADAYGK
+170 MKLADLVDAYGK

-194 VLPVADV
+194 VLTVADV
-201 VKLEQAIAKNG
+201 VKLEKEIVESG
-212 TSLSALMER
+212 TSLSMLMER
-221 AGRAL
+221 AGRTL
-226 AMVAFDEAQATARQG
+226 AKVAFDEAQATASQH
-241 DASNAAQR
+241 DPNNAMQR
-249 QAGVISHAPHGNQNG
+249 QADAISHTPHDNQNG
-264 TACRTSSNGQ
+264 STDRTSSNSHTVK
-274 AAEASNTSDEN
+274 ASDPSDEN
-285 QAAPRIAIL
+285 QAAPHIAIL

-318 DLVTKRSA
+318 DLVTKRPA
-326 NGISAEPAHEQA
+326 REISAEPAREQA
-338 LITEAAASMAVDATG
+338 LLTEAIASEPANTPR
-353 AGSPRTAAAS
+353 AGLR
-363 QVATPSQIPSQDVS
+363 
-377 SSQTA
+377 QTA

-387 APQTAIAQHAEPG
+387 APQTTAAQHAEPG
-400 AVAIHV
+400 AIAIHV
-406 SPSDDELAS
+406 SPSCDELAC

-443 WIRLANEQRSRGARI
+443 WIRLANEQRARGARI

-503 GTVRVAPLAY
+503 GTVHMAPLAY
-513 IEPILEGWKQQET
+513 IEPILESWKQRET
-526 ENDASTGNDGSA
+526 VDNASAGNDGLIG
-538 DSSAATGANAA
+538 SSAATDANAA
-549 LDASAISKQPSPKH
+549 LEAAGAGKPPSPKH

>member
-1 MPKQRFETYDIY
+1 
-13 ERNHPR
+13 
-19 EGAAMDAT
+19 MDAT

-70 VLGAIFDEPA
+70 VLAAIFDEPA
-80 PQTIEEKRDMLLR
+80 PRTIEEKRDMLLR
-93 HHIALWD
+93 HHVALWD
-100 VLASCEIEGASDA
+100 VLASCEIKGASDA

-119 PNDLARIFDVA
+119 PNDLARIFDA
-130 DIRAV
+130 AEIRAV

-141 AGELYH
+141 AGELYR
-147 KLVEPT
+147 KLIEPT

-170 MKLDDLADAYGK
+170 MKLADLVDAYGK

-201 VKLEQAIAKNG
+201 VELEKEIAKSG
-212 TSLSALMER
+212 TSLSTLMGR

-226 AMVAFDEAQATARQG
+226 AKVALDEAQATASQH
-241 DASNAAQR
+241 DPNNAAQR
-249 QAGVISHAPHGNQNG
+249 QADAISHTPHDNQNG
-264 TACRTSSNGQ
+264 STDRTSNDSHT
-274 AAEASNTSDEN
+274 AEVGDPSDEN
-285 QAAPRIAIL
+285 QAAPHIAIL

-318 DLVTKRSA
+318 DLVTKRPA
-326 NGISAEPAHEQA
+326 GEISAEPAHKQA
-338 LITEAAASMAVDATG
+338 LLTEAIASEATNAAH
-353 AGSPRTAAAS
+353 AGLR
-363 QVATPSQIPSQDVS
+363 
-377 SSQTA
+377 QTA

-387 APQTAIAQHAEPG
+387 APQTTATQHAEPG
-400 AVAIHV
+400 AIAIHV
-406 SPSDDELAS
+406 SPSHGELAC
-415 LLAAADV
+415 LFAAADV

-428 GTGFSGDTVLAPYDA
+428 GTGFSGDSVLAPYDA
-443 WIRLANEQRSRGARI
+443 WIRLANEQRARGARI

-475 EPCLKAHETVTMIA
+475 EPCLKAHETLTMIA

-513 IEPILEGWKQQET
+513 IEPILESWKQRET
-526 ENDASTGNDGSA
+526 ADNASAENNGLIGS
-538 DSSAATGANAA
+538 SVATDANAA
-549 LDASAISKQPSPKH
+549 LEAAGAGKPPSPKH

>member
-1 MPKQRFETYDIY
+1 
-13 ERNHPR
+13 
-19 EGAAMDAT
+19 MDAT

-38 SRSRVLLLGTMPSP
+38 SRSHVLLLGTMPSP

-70 VLGAIFDEPA
+70 VLAAIFDEPA
-80 PQTIEEKRDMLLR
+80 PRTIEEKRDMLLR
-93 HHIALWD
+93 HHVALWD

-141 AGELYH
+141 AGELYR
-147 KLVEPT
+147 KLVEPA
-153 LGVPCTTLP
+153 LDVPCTTLP

-182 ALLPLLGETEKH
+182 ALLPFLNEAEKYM
-194 VLPVADV
+194 LPVADV
-201 VKLEQAIAKNG
+201 VKLEKEIAKSG
-212 TSLSALMER
+212 TSLSTLMER

-226 AMVAFDEAQATARQG
+226 AKVAFDEVQTAAYQDNANNATQHRNSAMHHT
-241 DASNAAQR
+241 SCN
-249 QAGVISHAPHGNQNG
+249 NQNVE
-264 TACRTSSNGQ
+264 ADHTSNSDRS
-274 AAEASNTSDEN
+274 AEASNASDEN

-308 RELARAGCAV
+308 RELASMGCAV
-318 DLVTKRSA
+318 DLITKRPA
-326 NGISAEPAHEQA
+326 REISAEPAHEQA
-338 LITEAAASMAVDATG
+338 LVTEAIVS
-353 AGSPRTAAAS
+353 AAAAPM
-363 QVATPSQIPSQDVS
+363 ATDAADAGP
-377 SSQTA
+377 SQTA
-382 ASAPT
+382 SHAAT
-387 APQTAIAQHAEPG
+387 EQHTEAGAI
-400 AVAIHV
+400 AIHV
-406 SPSDDELAS
+406 SPSHGELAC

-428 GTGFSGDTVLAPYDA
+428 GTGFSGDSVLAPYDA
-443 WIRLANEQRSRGARI
+443 WIRLANEQRARGARI

-503 GTVRVAPLAY
+503 GTVHVAPLAY
-513 IEPILEGWKQQET
+513 IEPILESWKQQET
-526 ENDASTGNDGSA
+526 EGDTSTGNDNSTKS
-538 DSSAATGANAA
+538 DAATGEHAA
-549 LDASAISKQPSPKH
+549 SQAAGISEKPSPKH

>member
-1 MPKQRFETYDIY
+1 
-13 ERNHPR
+13 
-19 EGAAMDAT
+19 MDAT

-70 VLGAIFDEPA
+70 VLAAIFDEPA
-80 PQTIEEKRDMLLR
+80 PRTIEEKRDMLL
-93 HHIALWD
+93 HHHVALWD

-119 PNDLARIFDVA
+119 PNDLARIFDAA

-141 AGELYH
+141 AGELYC
-147 KLVEPT
+147 KLIEPT

-170 MKLDDLADAYGK
+170 MKLADLVDAYGK

-201 VKLEQAIAKNG
+201 VKLEKEIAKSG
-212 TSLSALMER
+212 TSLSTLMER

-226 AMVAFDEAQATARQG
+226 AKVAFDEAQATAFQHG
-241 DASNAAQR
+241 SSNAAQR
-249 QAGVISHAPHGNQNG
+249 QADAISHDPHDNQNG
-264 TACRTSSNGQ
+264 NTDRISSNSHT
-274 AAEASNTSDEN
+274 AEASDPSDEN
-285 QAAPRIAIL
+285 QATPHIAIL

-318 DLVTKRSA
+318 DLVTKRPA
-326 NGISAEPAHEQA
+326 GEISAEPAHEQA
-338 LITEAAASMAVDATG
+338 LLTEAIASEPANTPR
-353 AGSPRTAAAS
+353 AGLHQTA
-363 QVATPSQIPSQDVS
+363 S

-387 APQTAIAQHAEPG
+387 APQTTAAQHAEPR
-400 AVAIHV
+400 AIAIHV
-406 SPSDDELAS
+406 SPSDDELAC

-428 GTGFSGDTVLAPYDA
+428 GTGFSGDSVLAPYDA
-443 WIRLANEQRSRGARI
+443 WIRLANEQRARGVRI

-475 EPCLKAHETVTMIA
+475 DPCLKAHETVTMIA

-503 GTVRVAPLAY
+503 GTVHVASLAY
-513 IEPILEGWKQQET
+513 IEPILESWKQRET
-526 ENDASTGNDGSA
+526 VDNASAENSGLIGSSVAA
-538 DSSAATGANAA
+538 DTNAALEATGAG
-549 LDASAISKQPSPKH
+549 KQPSPKH

>member
-1 MPKQRFETYDIY
+1 
-13 ERNHPR
+13 
-19 EGAAMDAT
+19 MDAT
-27 TVTHEIQPVFD
+27 TVTHEIKPVFD

-70 VLGAIFDEPA
+70 VLAAIFDEPA
-80 PQTIEEKRDMLLR
+80 PRTIEEKRDMLLR

-119 PNDLARIFDVA
+119 PNDLARIFDAA

-141 AGELYH
+141 AGELYR
-147 KLVEPT
+147 KLIEPT
-153 LGVPCTTLP
+153 LGMPCTTLP

-170 MKLDDLADAYGK
+170 MKLADLVDAYGK

-194 VLPVADV
+194 VLPIADV
-201 VKLEQAIAKNG
+201 VKLEKEIVESG
-212 TSLSALMER
+212 TSLSTLMER

-226 AMVAFDEAQATARQG
+226 AKAAFDEAQATASQHG
-241 DASNAAQR
+241 SSNATQR
-249 QAGVISHAPHGNQNG
+249 QADAISHAPHDNQNG
-264 TACRTSSNGQ
+264 STDRTSNDSHTAEVSNP
-274 AAEASNTSDEN
+274 SDEN
-285 QAAPRIAIL
+285 QAAPHIAIL

-326 NGISAEPAHEQA
+326 REISAEPAHEQA
-338 LITEAAASMAVDATG
+338 LLTEAIGSEPANTPR
-353 AGSPRTAAAS
+353 AGLHQTA
-363 QVATPSQIPSQDVS
+363 S
-377 SSQTA
+377 SSQT
-382 ASAPT
+382 T
-387 APQTAIAQHAEPG
+387 AAQHAEPG
-400 AVAIHV
+400 AIAIHV
-406 SPSDDELAS
+406 SPSDNELAC

-428 GTGFSGDTVLAPYDA
+428 GTGFSGDSVLAPYGA
-443 WIRLANEQRSRGARI
+443 WIRLANEQRARGARI

-503 GTVRVAPLAY
+503 GTVHVAPLAY
-513 IEPILEGWKQQET
+513 IEPILESWKQRET
-526 ENDASTGNDGSA
+526 VDNASAENSGLIGSSVAA
-538 DSSAATGANAA
+538 DANAA
-549 LDASAISKQPSPKH
+549 LEATGAGKQSSPKH

>member
-1 MPKQRFETYDIY
+1 
-13 ERNHPR
+13 
-19 EGAAMDAT
+19 MDAT

-70 VLGAIFDEPA
+70 VLAAIFDEPA
-80 PQTIEEKRDMLLR
+80 PRTIEEKRDMLLR
-93 HHIALWD
+93 HHVALWD

-119 PNDLARIFDVA
+119 PNDLARIFNAA

-135 FATGTK
+135 FATGAK
-141 AGELYH
+141 AGELYR
-147 KLVEPT
+147 KLIEHT

-170 MKLDDLADAYGK
+170 MKLADLVDAYGK

-194 VLPVADV
+194 VLTVADV
-201 VKLEQAIAKNG
+201 VKLEKEIAKSG
-212 TSLSALMER
+212 TSLSTLMER

-226 AMVAFDEAQATARQG
+226 AKVAFDEAQATAFQHG
-241 DASNAAQR
+241 SSNAMQR
-249 QAGVISHAPHGNQNG
+249 QADAISHTPHDNQNG
-264 TACRTSSNGQ
+264 STDRTSNDSHT
-274 AAEASNTSDEN
+274 AEVSDPSDEN
-285 QAAPRIAIL
+285 QAARHIAIL

-318 DLVTKRSA
+318 DLVTKRPA
-326 NGISAEPAHEQA
+326 GEISAEPAHEQA
-338 LITEAAASMAVDATG
+338 LLTEAIESEPANTPRASLHQ
-353 AGSPRTAAAS
+353 TA
-363 QVATPSQIPSQDVS
+363 S

-387 APQTAIAQHAEPG
+387 APQTTAAQHAEPG
-400 AVAIHV
+400 AIAIHV
-406 SPSDDELAS
+406 SPSHGELAC

-428 GTGFSGDTVLAPYDA
+428 GTGFSGDSVLAPYDA
-443 WIRLANEQRSRGARI
+443 WIRLANEQRARGARI

-475 EPCLKAHETVTMIA
+475 EPCLKAHETLTMIA

-513 IEPILEGWKQQET
+513 IEPILESWKQRET
-526 ENDASTGNDGSA
+526 ADNASAGNDGLIGSSVAA
-538 DSSAATGANAA
+538 DTNAA
-549 LDASAISKQPSPKH
+549 LEAAGAGKPPSPKH

-586 PEPLFQADPWN
+586 PEPLFQVDPWN

>member
-1 MPKQRFETYDIY
+1 
-13 ERNHPR
+13 
-19 EGAAMDAT
+19 MDAT

-70 VLGAIFDEPA
+70 VLAAIFDEPA
-80 PQTIEEKRDMLLR
+80 PRTIEEKRDMLL
-93 HHIALWD
+93 HHHVALWD
-100 VLASCEIEGASDA
+100 VIASCEIEGASDA

-119 PNDLARIFDVA
+119 PNDLARIFDAA

-141 AGELYH
+141 AGELYR
-147 KLVEPT
+147 KLIEPT

-170 MKLDDLADAYGK
+170 MKLADLVGAYGK

-201 VKLEQAIAKNG
+201 VKLEKEIAKSG
-212 TSLSALMER
+212 TSLSTLMER

-226 AMVAFDEAQATARQG
+226 AKVAFDEAQAAASQHG
-241 DASNAAQR
+241 SSNAMQR
-249 QAGVISHAPHGNQNG
+249 QTDAISHTPHDNQNG
-264 TACRTSSNGQ
+264 STDRTSSNSHT
-274 AAEASNTSDEN
+274 AEVSDPSDEN
-285 QAAPRIAIL
+285 QAAPHIAIL

-318 DLVTKRSA
+318 DLVTKRPA
-326 NGISAEPAHEQA
+326 GEISAEPAHEQA
-338 LITEAAASMAVDATG
+338 LLTEAIASEATSAAH
-353 AGSPRTAAAS
+353 AGLR
-363 QVATPSQIPSQDVS
+363 
-377 SSQTA
+377 QTA
-382 ASAPT
+382 ASVPT
-387 APQTAIAQHAEPG
+387 APQTTATQHAKPR
-400 AVAIHV
+400 AIAIHV
-406 SPSDDELAS
+406 SPSCDELAC

-428 GTGFSGDTVLAPYDA
+428 GTGFSGDSVLAPYDA
-443 WIRLANEQRSRGARI
+443 WIRLANEQRTRGARI

-470 TGKAA
+470 NGKAA
-475 EPCLKAHETVTMIA
+475 EPCLKAHETVTMIT

-513 IEPILEGWKQQET
+513 IEPILESWKQRET
-526 ENDASTGNDGSA
+526 IDNASAENNGLIG
-538 DSSAATGANAA
+538 SSAATDANAA
-549 LDASAISKQPSPKH
+549 LEAAGAGRQPSPKH

>member
-1 MPKQRFETYDIY
+1 M
-13 ERNHPR
+13 N
-19 EGAAMDAT
+19 AT

-70 VLGAIFDEPA
+70 VLAAIFDEPA
-80 PQTIEEKRDMLLR
+80 PRTIEEKCGMLLR

-141 AGELYH
+141 AGELYR
-147 KLVEPT
+147 KLIEPA

-170 MKLDDLADAYGK
+170 MKLDDLTDAYGK

-201 VKLEQAIAKNG
+201 VELEQAIAKNG
-212 TSLSALMER
+212 TSLSTLMER

-226 AMVAFDEAQATARQG
+226 AMAAFDEAQATAWQG
-241 DASNAAQR
+241 DTSNAAHR
-249 QAGVISHAPHGNQNG
+249 QASVVSHALRDNQNSN
-264 TACRTSSNGQ
+264 ACRASSGGHT
-274 AAEASNTSDEN
+274 AEASNASDEN

-308 RELARAGCAV
+308 RELTSMGCAV
-318 DLVTKRSA
+318 DLVTKRPTSD
-326 NGISAEPAHEQA
+326 ISAEPAHEQA
-338 LITEAAASMAVDATG
+338 LITEAVASETANAAHESSRQTAT
-353 AGSPRTAAAS
+353 AHQAAAS
-363 QVATPSQIPSQDVS
+363 PQ
-377 SSQTA
+377 
-382 ASAPT
+382 AS
-387 APQTAIAQHAEPG
+387 PQTATAAHHAGTG
-400 AVAIHV
+400 AIAIHV

-475 EPCLKAHETVTMIA
+475 EPCLKAHETVTMIT

-513 IEPILEGWKQQET
+513 IEPILESWKQQEA
-526 ENDASTGNDGSA
+526 ESDASAGNDGPA
-538 DSSAATGANAA
+538 DGSAATGASAG
-549 LDASAISKQPSPKH
+549 LDASSTSKQPSPKH

>member
-1 MPKQRFETYDIY
+1 
-13 ERNHPR
+13 
-19 EGAAMDAT
+19 MDAT

-70 VLGAIFDEPA
+70 VLAAVFDEPA
-80 PQTIEEKRDMLLR
+80 PRTIEEKRDMLLR
-93 HHIALWD
+93 HHVALWD

-119 PNDLARIFDVA
+119 PNDLARIFDA
-130 DIRAV
+130 AEIRAV

-141 AGELYH
+141 AGELYR
-147 KLVEPT
+147 KLIEPT

-170 MKLDDLADAYGK
+170 MKLADLVGAYGK

-201 VKLEQAIAKNG
+201 VELEKEIAKSG
-212 TSLSALMER
+212 TSLSTLMGR

-226 AMVAFDEAQATARQG
+226 AKVALDEAQATASQH
-241 DASNAAQR
+241 DPNNAAQR
-249 QAGVISHAPHGNQNG
+249 QADAISHTPHDNQNG
-264 TACRTSSNGQ
+264 STDRTSNDSHT
-274 AAEASNTSDEN
+274 AEVGDPSDEN
-285 QAAPRIAIL
+285 QAAPHIAIL

-318 DLVTKRSA
+318 DLVTKRPA
-326 NGISAEPAHEQA
+326 GEISAEPAHKQA
-338 LITEAAASMAVDATG
+338 LLTEAIASEATNAAH
-353 AGSPRTAAAS
+353 AGLR
-363 QVATPSQIPSQDVS
+363 
-377 SSQTA
+377 QTA

-387 APQTAIAQHAEPG
+387 APQTTATQHAEPG
-400 AVAIHV
+400 AIAIHV
-406 SPSDDELAS
+406 SPSHGELAC
-415 LLAAADV
+415 LFAAADV

-428 GTGFSGDTVLAPYDA
+428 GTGFSGDSVLAPYDA
-443 WIRLANEQRSRGARI
+443 WIRLANEQRARGARI

-475 EPCLKAHETVTMIA
+475 EPCLKAHETLTMIA

-503 GTVRVAPLAY
+503 GTMRVAPLAY
-513 IEPILEGWKQQET
+513 IEPILESWKQRET
-526 ENDASTGNDGSA
+526 ADNASAENNGLIGS
-538 DSSAATGANAA
+538 SVATDANAA
-549 LDASAISKQPSPKH
+549 LEAAGAGKPPSPKH

>member
-1 MPKQRFETYDIY
+1 
-13 ERNHPR
+13 
-19 EGAAMDAT
+19 MDAT

-70 VLGAIFDEPA
+70 VLAAIFDEPA
-80 PQTIEEKRDMLLR
+80 PRTIEEKRDMLL
-93 HHIALWD
+93 HHHVALWD

-119 PNDLARIFDVA
+119 PNDLARIFDAA

-141 AGELYH
+141 AGELYR
-147 KLVEPT
+147 KLIEPT
-153 LGVPCTTLP
+153 LGVTCTTLP

-170 MKLDDLADAYGK
+170 MKLADLVDAYGK

-194 VLPVADV
+194 VLNVADV
-201 VKLEQAIAKNG
+201 VKLEKEIAKSG

-226 AMVAFDEAQATARQG
+226 AKAAFDEAQTAASQHDPNNAT
-241 DASNAAQR
+241 QR
-249 QAGVISHAPHGNQNG
+249 QADAISHTPRDNQNDN
-264 TACRTSSNGQ
+264 ADRTSNDNHT
-274 AAEASNTSDEN
+274 AEESDPSDEN
-285 QAAPRIAIL
+285 QAAPHIAIL

-318 DLVTKRSA
+318 DIVTKRPA
-326 NGISAEPAHEQA
+326 GEISTKPAHEQA
-338 LITEAAASMAVDATG
+338 LLTEAIASEPANTPR
-353 AGSPRTAAAS
+353 AGLHQTA
-363 QVATPSQIPSQDVS
+363 S

-382 ASAPT
+382 ASVLT
-387 APQTAIAQHAEPG
+387 ASQTTAAQHAEPG
-400 AVAIHV
+400 AIAIHV
-406 SPSDDELAS
+406 SPSHSELAC
-415 LLAAADV
+415 LFAAADV

-428 GTGFSGDTVLAPYDA
+428 GTGFSGDSVLAPYDA
-443 WIRLANEQRSRGARI
+443 WIRLANEQRARGARI

-513 IEPILEGWKQQET
+513 IEFILESWKQRET
-526 ENDASTGNDGSA
+526 ADNTSAGNDGLIG
-538 DSSAATGANAA
+538 SSAATDANAA
-549 LDASAISKQPSPKH
+549 LEAAGAGKQPSPKH

>member
-1 MPKQRFETYDIY
+1 
-13 ERNHPR
+13 
-19 EGAAMDAT
+19 MDAT

-70 VLGAIFDEPA
+70 MLAAIFDEPV
-80 PQTIEEKRDMLLR
+80 PRTIEEKRDMLLR

-119 PNDLARIFDVA
+119 PNDLARIFDA
-130 DIRAV
+130 AEIRAV

-141 AGELYH
+141 ASELYR
-147 KLVEPT
+147 KLIEPT

-170 MKLDDLADAYGK
+170 MKLADLIDAYGK

-194 VLPVADV
+194 VLPIADV
-201 VKLEQAIAKNG
+201 VKLEKEIAKSG
-212 TSLSALMER
+212 TSLSTLMER
-221 AGRAL
+221 AGRTL
-226 AMVAFDEAQATARQG
+226 AKTAFDEAQAA
-241 DASNAAQR
+241 ASQHDPNNATQR
-249 QAGVISHAPHGNQNG
+249 QADAISHDPHDNQNDN
-264 TACRTSSNGQ
+264 ADRTSNDSHT
-274 AAEASNTSDEN
+274 AEASDPSNEN
-285 QAAPRIAIL
+285 QAAPHIAIL

-318 DLVTKRSA
+318 DLVTKRPA
-326 NGISAEPAHEQA
+326 REISAEPAHEQA
-338 LITEAAASMAVDATG
+338 LLTESIASEPANTPR
-353 AGSPRTAAAS
+353 AGLRQTA
-363 QVATPSQIPSQDVS
+363 S
-377 SSQTA
+377 SVPTVSQT
-382 ASAPT
+382 T
-387 APQTAIAQHAEPG
+387 ATQHAEPG
-400 AVAIHV
+400 TIAIHV
-406 SPSDDELAS
+406 SPSDDELAC

-428 GTGFSGDTVLAPYDA
+428 GTGFSGDSVLAPYDA
-443 WIRLANEQRSRGARI
+443 WIRLANEQRARGARI

-503 GTVRVAPLAY
+503 GTVRVAPLSY
-513 IEPILEGWKQQET
+513 IEPILENWKQRET
-526 ENDASTGNDGSA
+526 VDNASAENNGLIG
-538 DSSAATGANAA
+538 SSAATGASAA
-549 LDASAISKQPSPKH
+549 PDASSTSKQPSPTH